1 MVSFLAPLLQTLV
14 VEQSN
19 HIEMLAAELNSQKIC
34 VLENWK
40 SSVSELINIEPFAE
54 IKLKLK

>member
-19 HIEMLAAELNSQKIC
+19 HIEMLAVELNSQKIC